1 MRLGTRA
8 TNISEPRD
16 WARVGRVLLERNVSS
31 QFVIIAGIFR
41 KNSARHYVVE
51 HGKVVDLIENEQ
63 LAENKAKLERYL
75 GV

>member
-1 MRLGTRA
+1 M
-8 TNISEPRD
+8 
-16 WARVGRVLLERNVSS
+16 SS

-41 KNSARHYVVE
+41 KSSARHYVVE